1 MFSLHISLISCLEN
15 INFTNILDIGTERY
29 QKENDLSE
37 TICHSLHFQ
46 CQKEMKPLSLARYRH
61 TKVRVGRHSVNV
73 LIKLQS
79 LFFLDD
85 SKGSF

>member
-1 MFSLHISLISCLEN
+1 MFSLQISLISCPEN

-46 CQKEMKPLSLARYRH
+46 PKRNEA
-61 TKVRVGRHSVNV
+61 
-73 LIKLQS
+73 IKLG
-79 LFFLDD
+79 
-85 SKGSF
+85 KI